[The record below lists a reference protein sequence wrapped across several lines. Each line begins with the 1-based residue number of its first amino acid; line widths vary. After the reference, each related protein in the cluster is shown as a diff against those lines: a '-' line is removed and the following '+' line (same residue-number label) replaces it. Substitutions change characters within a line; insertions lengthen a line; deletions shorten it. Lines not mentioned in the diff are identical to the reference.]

1 MKCKHYENN
10 IILLLYNELAEND
23 KKILNKH
30 LGNCEH
36 CRAFLDENTE
46 MFSTISESVP
56 DEFDPAWDEYWSDIS
71 RNVKRTEKKQWS
83 FFPIPSG
90 AAAFAISLIILV
102 AGIGIGK
109 YFSGSPQSITESLH
123 QKKKNPNLMYVNNYF
138 EDVKPVML
146 DYANYTIQT
155 SNGNGGPVDKE
166 IIRGMLQKTRLL
178 KRHVSTEKDP
188 YLATL
193 LEELELILTEIKN
206 TTPGEKDS
214 MKSLQGMIKEMNIP
228 LKIDLFK
235 NKAKRSQRI

>member
-10 IILLLYNELAEND
+10 IILLLYNELQEKD
-23 KKILNKH
+23 KKKLTKH
-30 LGNCEH
+30 LENCNH
-36 CRAFLDENTE
+36 CRAFLEDNKE
-46 MFSTISESVP
+46 MFSTISEAVP

-71 RNVKRTEKKQWS
+71 RNVKRMEKKSWS
-83 FFPIPSG
+83 FFPIPAG
-90 AAAFAISLIILV
+90 AVAFALSLLILIG
-102 AGIGIGK
+102 GIFIGR
-109 YFSGSPQSITESLH
+109 FFMPSTNSDSPMVE
-123 QKKKNPNLMYVNNYF
+123 KKTNLLYVNNYF

-146 DYANYTIQT
+146 DYANYTIPA

-166 IIRGMLQKTRLL
+166 IIEGILEKTRLL

-206 TTPGEKDS
+206 TTPGETDS
-214 MKSLQGMIKEMNIP
+214 METLQEMIKGRNIP

-235 NKAKRSQRI
+235 NKVKRSQRI

>member
-10 IILLLYNELAEND
+10 IILLLYNELPEND
-23 KKILNKH
+23 SKKLNKH
-30 LGNCEH
+30 LENCEH
-36 CRAFLDENTE
+36 CRTFLEENKE
-46 MFSTISESVP
+46 MFSDLSESVP

-71 RNVKRTEKKQWS
+71 RNVKRSEKKQWF
-83 FFPIPSG
+83 FFPIPTG
-90 AAAFAISLIILV
+90 AAAFAMSVLILIG
-102 AGIGIGK
+102 GIFIGR
-109 YFSGSPQSITESLH
+109 FFMPSSDNTSPQM
-123 QKKKNPNLMYVNNYF
+123 KNRANLLYVNNYF

-146 DYANYTIQT
+146 DYANYTIPA

-166 IIRGMLQKTRLL
+166 IVKGMLDKTRLL
-178 KRHVSTEKDP
+178 KRHVSTEKNP

-214 MKSLQGMIKEMNIP
+214 MKTLQGMIKERNIP

-235 NKAKRSQRI
+235 NKVKRSQRI

>member
-10 IILLLYNELAEND
+10 IILLLYNELPEND
-23 KKILNKH
+23 KKKLNEH
-30 LGNCEH
+30 LENCEN
-36 CRAFLDENTE
+36 CRAFLEENKE
-46 MFSTISESVP
+46 MFSTISEAVP

-71 RNVKRTEKKQWS
+71 RNVKRSEKKHWS

-90 AAAFAISLIILV
+90 AAAFVMSILILV
-102 AGIGIGK
+102 GGIFIGR
-109 YFSGSPQSITESLH
+109 FFMSSSITTSPPV
-123 QKKKNPNLMYVNNYF
+123 KKRSNLLYVNNYF

-146 DYANYTIQT
+146 DYANYTIQAT
-155 SNGNGGPVDKE
+155 NGNGGPVDKE
-166 IIRGMLQKTRLL
+166 IIRSMLEKTRLL
-178 KRHVSTEKDP
+178 KRHVSTEKAP

-214 MKSLQGMIKEMNIP
+214 MRTLQEMIKERNIP

-235 NKAKRSQRI
+235 NKSKRSHRI

>member
-10 IILLLYNELAEND
+10 IILLLYNELPENN
-23 KKILNKH
+23 KKNLNEH
-30 LGNCEH
+30 LENCEH
-36 CRAFLDENTE
+36 CRTFLEENKE
-46 MFSTISESVP
+46 MFSTISEAVP
-56 DEFDPAWDEYWSDIS
+56 DEFDPAWDKYWTDIS

-83 FFPIPSG
+83 FFPLPSG
-90 AAAFAISLIILV
+90 AAAFAMSVLILV
-102 AGIGIGK
+102 GGIFIGR
-109 YFSGSPQSITESLH
+109 FFMPSSDTTPSLM
-123 QKKKNPNLMYVNNYF
+123 KKKTNLLYVNNYF

-146 DYANYTIQT
+146 DYANYTIPEA
-155 SNGNGGPVDKE
+155 NGNGGPVDKD
-166 IIRGMLQKTRLL
+166 IIKGMLDKTRLL
-178 KRHVSTEKDP
+178 KRHVSTEKNP

-214 MKSLQGMIKEMNIP
+214 MISLQGMIKERNIP